1 MSFGAGNGQPNFA
14 DQIIGRDVAAK
25 HHDTM
30 S

>member
-1 MSFGAGNGQPNFA
+1 MSFGAGNGQPDFA